1 MRLDKI
7 LTLTGL
13 TRSQARKAISAGQAQ
28 VAGQPVRDAAFQARP
43 EDVTL
48 DGAPMALPGEVTL
61 MLHKPAGVLT
71 ATEDRR
77 LPTVLDFV
85 PDFLKNRGFGPVGRL
100 DRDVTGLVLL
110 TTDGQLAHRLIS
122 PRRRVEKVYLAQ
134 VEGRPLEA
142 ELEILRRGGVAF
154 SDFVSLPAG
163 AELTEDGLLR
173 LTLTEGKYHEVK
185 RLCAHIGHPVRSL
198 KRLSIGGVGLDPAL
212 AEGQCRPLT
221 AEEEARLRAVAG
233 L

>member
-13 TRSQARKAISAGQAQ
+13 TRSQARKAVSAGRAQ
-28 VAGQPVRDAAFQARP
+28 VSGQTVRDAALQAQP
-43 EDVTL
+43 EEVTL
-48 DGAPMALPGEVTL
+48 DGAPIALPGEVTL

-77 LPTVLDFV
+77 LPTVLDLV
-85 PDFLKNRGFGPVGRL
+85 PDFLKNRGLGPVGRL

-122 PRRRVEKVYLAQ
+122 PRRRVEKVYLAR
-134 VEGRPLEA
+134 VEGVPQES
-142 ELEILRRGGVAF
+142 ELDLLRRGGVVF
-154 SDFVSLPAG
+154 SDFVSRPAG
-163 AELTEDGLLR
+163 AVLTEAGLLQ

-185 RLCAHIGHPVRSL
+185 RLCAHIGHPVLSL
-198 KRLSIGGVGLDPAL
+198 KRMSIGGVALDPAL
-212 AEGQCRPLT
+212 AEGQCRLLT
-221 AEEEARLRAVAG
+221 PEEDALLHSVAG

>member
-13 TRSQARKAISAGQAQ
+13 TRSQARKAVSAGRAQ
-28 VAGQPVRDAAFQARP
+28 VSGQTVRDAALQAQP
-43 EDVTL
+43 EEVTL
-48 DGAPMALPGEVTL
+48 DSAPIALPGEVTL

-77 LPTVLDFV
+77 LPTVLDLV
-85 PDFLKNRGFGPVGRL
+85 PDFLKNRGLGPVGRL

-122 PRRRVEKVYLAQ
+122 PRRRVEKVYLARVDGVPQ
-134 VEGRPLEA
+134 ES
-142 ELEILRRGGVAF
+142 ELDLLRRGGVVF
-154 SDFVSLPAG
+154 SDFVSRPAG
-163 AELTEDGLLR
+163 AVLTETGLLQ

-185 RLCAHIGHPVRSL
+185 RLCAHIGHPVLSL
-198 KRLSIGGVGLDPAL
+198 KRMSIGGVALDPAL
-212 AEGQCRPLT
+212 AEGQCRLLT
-221 AEEEARLRAVAG
+221 PEEDALLHSVAG